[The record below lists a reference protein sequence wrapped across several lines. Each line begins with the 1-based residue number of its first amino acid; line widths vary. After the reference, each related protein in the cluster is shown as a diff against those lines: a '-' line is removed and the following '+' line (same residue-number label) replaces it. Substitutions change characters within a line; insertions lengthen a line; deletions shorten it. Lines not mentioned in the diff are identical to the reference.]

1 MMSCTEAFCTIME
14 HLRFHNE
21 PELQN
26 ARHVLEAFK
35 DTFVQTDKV
44 MEDKELAHI
53 CRNVARLH
61 FSRPSPITTCPW
73 KTIREVYKEKTGTVL
88 SDYFCCMAYYRTL
101 GKDKMEALINAQRY
115 AGPGCI
121 EPGCGGAAEPAAN
134 GGDA

>member
-1 MMSCTEAFCTIME
+1 MMSCTAAFCTIME

-21 PELQN
+21 PELQD

-35 DTFVQTDKV
+35 DTFVQTDRV

-61 FSRPSPITTCPW
+61 FSRPSPLARCPW
-73 KTIREVYKEKTGTVL
+73 KTIQEVYKEKTGIVL

-101 GKDKMEALINAQRY
+101 GKDKMEALKNAQRY
-115 AGPGCI
+115 AGTGCI

>member
-35 DTFVQTDKV
+35 DTFVQTDRV

-53 CRNVARLH
+53 CRNVSRLH
-61 FSRPSPITTCPW
+61 FSRPSPLATYPW
-73 KTIREVYKEKTGTVL
+73 KTIQDLYKEKTGTVL

-101 GKDKMEALINAQRY
+101 GQDKREALKNAQRY
-115 AGPGCI
+115 AGHGCTAPGCVTA
-121 EPGCGGAAEPAAN
+121 GSATT

>member
-1 MMSCTEAFCTIME
+1 MMSCTAAFCTIME

-21 PELQN
+21 PELQD

-35 DTFVQTDKV
+35 DTFVQTDRV

-53 CRNVARLH
+53 CRNVERLH
-61 FSRPSPITTCPW
+61 FSRPSPLARCPW
-73 KTIREVYKEKTGTVL
+73 QTIREVYKEKTGTVL

-101 GKDKMEALINAQRY
+101 GKDKMEALKNAQRY

-121 EPGCGGAAEPAAN
+121 EPGCGGAADLAAN

>member
-35 DTFVQTDKV
+35 DTFVQTDRV

-53 CRNVARLH
+53 CRRVARLH
-61 FSRPSPITTCPW
+61 FSRPAPLARHPW
-73 KTIREVYKEKTGTVL
+73 QTIQEVYKEKTGTVL

-101 GKDKMEALINAQRY
+101 GKDKMEAIMKAQRY
-115 AGPGCI
+115 AGAGCI

-134 GGDA
+134 GGDG